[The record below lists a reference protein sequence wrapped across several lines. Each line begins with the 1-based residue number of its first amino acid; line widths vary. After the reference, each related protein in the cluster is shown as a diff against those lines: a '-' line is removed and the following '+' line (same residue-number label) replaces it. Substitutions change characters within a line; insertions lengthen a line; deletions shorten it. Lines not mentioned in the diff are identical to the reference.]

1 MGKHIQI
8 GALVEK
14 EQGLSA
20 YNDIS
25 SSKGVLYAFLETGR
39 SNDLFSEKQ
48 FGEFGEAAIL
58 TMVVEAKE
66 KSNGLELGTW
76 VLRLRREWKKDT
88 ARHGF
93 YGDAYGIEEIQN
105 LSLHRLN
112 RDYLLYNLF
121 FIFQTSLGA
130 AMKNPHAR
138 QDVFDLCERIEAAKE
153 IQLIE
158 FDNGDKR

>member
-14 EQGLSA
+14 EHGLSA

-58 TMVVEAKE
+58 TMLVEAKE
-66 KSNGLELGTW
+66 KNNVLERLVQSLNIDANGEGLVFEETEILK
-76 VLRLRREWKKDT
+76 VS
-88 ARHGF
+88 HG
-93 YGDAYGIEEIQN
+93 
-105 LSLHRLN
+105 S
-112 RDYLLYNLF
+112 
-121 FIFQTSLGA
+121 
-130 AMKNPHAR
+130 
-138 QDVFDLCERIEAAKE
+138 
-153 IQLIE
+153 
-158 FDNGDKR
+158 

>member
-14 EQGLSA
+14 EHGLSA

-25 SSKGVLYAFLETGR
+25 SSKGVLYAFVETGR

-66 KSNGLELGTW
+66 KNNVLERLIQSLNIDANGEGLVFEETDI
-76 VLRLRREWKKDT
+76 LRVSHET
-88 ARHGF
+88 
-93 YGDAYGIEEIQN
+93 
-105 LSLHRLN
+105 
-112 RDYLLYNLF
+112 
-121 FIFQTSLGA
+121 
-130 AMKNPHAR
+130 
-138 QDVFDLCERIEAAKE
+138 
-153 IQLIE
+153 
-158 FDNGDKR
+158 

>member
-14 EQGLSA
+14 EHGLSA

-58 TMVVEAKE
+58 TMLVEAKE
-66 KSNGLELGTW
+66 KNNVLERLVQSLNIDANGEGL
-76 VLRLRREWKKDT
+76 V
-88 ARHGF
+88 F
-93 YGDAYGIEEIQN
+93 EETDILKVSQG
-105 LSLHRLN
+105 S
-112 RDYLLYNLF
+112 
-121 FIFQTSLGA
+121 
-130 AMKNPHAR
+130 
-138 QDVFDLCERIEAAKE
+138 
-153 IQLIE
+153 
-158 FDNGDKR
+158 

>member
-14 EQGLSA
+14 EHGLSA

-58 TMVVEAKE
+58 TMLVDAKDKNNVLE
-66 KSNGLELGTW
+66 RLVQSLNIDQNGEGLVFEETDILK
-76 VLRLRREWKKDT
+76 VS
-88 ARHGF
+88 HG
-93 YGDAYGIEEIQN
+93 
-105 LSLHRLN
+105 S
-112 RDYLLYNLF
+112 
-121 FIFQTSLGA
+121 
-130 AMKNPHAR
+130 
-138 QDVFDLCERIEAAKE
+138 
-153 IQLIE
+153 
-158 FDNGDKR
+158 

>member
-14 EQGLSA
+14 EHGLSA

-58 TMVVEAKE
+58 TVVVEENE
-66 KSNGLELGTW
+66 KNTALERLVQSLNIDKNGEGLVFEETDILKVSN
-76 VLRLRREWKKDT
+76 V
-88 ARHGF
+88 
-93 YGDAYGIEEIQN
+93 
-105 LSLHRLN
+105 S
-112 RDYLLYNLF
+112 
-121 FIFQTSLGA
+121 
-130 AMKNPHAR
+130 
-138 QDVFDLCERIEAAKE
+138 
-153 IQLIE
+153 
-158 FDNGDKR
+158 

>member
-1 MGKHIQI
+1 MMGKHIQI

-58 TMVVEAKE
+58 TIVVEENE
-66 KSNGLELGTW
+66 KNTALERLVESLNIDKNGVGLVFEETDILKVSN
-76 VLRLRREWKKDT
+76 V
-88 ARHGF
+88 
-93 YGDAYGIEEIQN
+93 
-105 LSLHRLN
+105 S
-112 RDYLLYNLF
+112 
-121 FIFQTSLGA
+121 
-130 AMKNPHAR
+130 
-138 QDVFDLCERIEAAKE
+138 
-153 IQLIE
+153 
-158 FDNGDKR
+158 

>member
-58 TMVVEAKE
+58 TIVVEENE
-66 KSNGLELGTW
+66 KNTTLERLVQSLNIDKNGEGL
-76 VLRLRREWKKDT
+76 V
-88 ARHGF
+88 F
-93 YGDAYGIEEIQN
+93 EETDI
-105 LSLHRLN
+105 LKVS
-112 RDYLLYNLF
+112 
-121 FIFQTSLGA
+121 
-130 AMKNPHAR
+130 
-138 QDVFDLCERIEAAKE
+138 DVS
-153 IQLIE
+153 
-158 FDNGDKR
+158 

>member
-14 EQGLSA
+14 EHGLSA

-58 TMVVEAKE
+58 TMLVEVKE
-66 KSNGLELGTW
+66 KNNVLERLVKSLNIDTNGEGL
-76 VLRLRREWKKDT
+76 
-88 ARHGF
+88 
-93 YGDAYGIEEIQN
+93 
-105 LSLHRLN
+105 
-112 RDYLLYNLF
+112 
-121 FIFQTSLGA
+121 
-130 AMKNPHAR
+130 
-138 QDVFDLCERIEAAKE
+138 VF
-153 IQLIE
+153 
-158 FDNGDKR
+158 

>member
-14 EQGLSA
+14 EHGLSA

-66 KSNGLELGTW
+66 KNNVLERLVQSLNINANGEGL
-76 VLRLRREWKKDT
+76 V
-88 ARHGF
+88 F
-93 YGDAYGIEEIQN
+93 EETDILKVSHQ
-105 LSLHRLN
+105 S
-112 RDYLLYNLF
+112 
-121 FIFQTSLGA
+121 
-130 AMKNPHAR
+130 
-138 QDVFDLCERIEAAKE
+138 
-153 IQLIE
+153 
-158 FDNGDKR
+158 